1 MPDVR
6 VSEIATATD
15 KLRRLARD
23 AAAGL
28 VGSIV
33 LIANIV
39 SLAALIFSGPL
50 AHGSSTVIW
59 AMLIGSAIAGVW
71 IAWKTSNEID
81 LVAAGRLVVDV
92 ATLAGPTLRVRSIT
106 THTVIGEM
114 GFFRRTPRSA
124 TVSSE
129 GPAVLYTL
137 SRAAFERMQR
147 ERPDLANA
155 FDEFLL
161 RTLADRLVLTERMVA
176 ALSR

>member
-71 IAWKTSNEID
+71 IAWRTSIPPLATGID
-81 LVAAGRLVVDV
+81 SPSPVGPLLIWQQPHPILYAELSYRVNNDS
-92 ATLAGPTLRVRSIT
+92 ATLRK
-106 THTVIGEM
+106 
-114 GFFRRTPRSA
+114 
-124 TVSSE
+124 
-129 GPAVLYTL
+129 YTDVV
-137 SRAAFERMQR
+137 M
-147 ERPDLANA
+147 
-155 FDEFLL
+155 
-161 RTLADRLVLTERMVA
+161 
-176 ALSR
+176 